1 MSLIIGVRCKNGCL
15 IIADRRTHIKC
26 DGTESYRDDFDK
38 VVEHDGYL
46 VYNHG
51 YNRIGDQDWKLRVS
65 ELTPDPTNPVY
76 AEIQKEMTAK
86 PDRKAFYVFMNMM
99 ALLEVVVCVDTGI
112 TLKDHMPNDRIVSGT
127 GEQYATLTL
136 LTDLQQKT
144 CGSVRK
150 TLERTFEPAR
160 SKMKTHDG
168 KEFSEEHGI
177 TRL

>member
-26 DGTESYRDDFDK
+26 GGTESHRDDFHK

-51 YNRIGDQDWKLRVS
+51 YNRIGNQDWKLRVS
-65 ELTPDPTNPVY
+65 ELTPDSTNPVY
-76 AEIQKEMTAK
+76 AEIQEEMIAK
-86 PDRKAFYVFMNMM
+86 PDRKAFYVFMNMTT
-99 ALLEVVVCVDTGI
+99 LLEVVICADTGI

-127 GEQYATLTL
+127 GEQYVALTL
-136 LTDLQQKT
+136 LTDLQQKK
-144 CGSVRK
+144 CESVRK
-150 TLERTFEPAR
+150 ALEQTFKLAH
-160 SKMKTHDG
+160 SKMKEQGD
-168 KEFSEEHGI
+168 KEFSEEYDI